1 VPAED
6 FMAMTQTS
14 APQQATHVA
23 NVIDGR
29 AVNVSQYAIACL
41 CACVMFLDGFNTQT
55 ISYMIPLI
63 AKEWQLSHNL
73 IGPIL
78 ASALAGL
85 LVGYLFL
92 SPLSDRVGHRRI
104 VLIATVTVG
113 VFTFGTLLATNA
125 AELIVLRFITGIG
138 LGAAIPSAVALT
150 SEYTP
155 KRLRA
160 TFVLAIYCGLS
171 FGFAAAGG
179 AAAWLIPHY
188 GWRALLWAGA
198 VSPLALAPFIYLYLP
213 ESLDFLIRSRAEPRQ
228 IQAVLARI
236 GPAAMDI
243 GAMRFES
250 ETDERSN
257 AVASLFQS
265 GRTLGTLLLWVVFVL
280 NLAEFY
286 ALQSWLPPILTRL
299 NYSIDTV
306 ALVTSLTTIGGIVA
320 AFIVGPAMD
329 RLSAYGS
336 VAILYLAGVVFVAL
350 TEWALSRSAWMLM
363 TAAFFAGFC
372 VSGGQKSVIALTA
385 MFYPAP
391 IRSTGIGWALGVG
404 RIGSIAGPLVIGAL
418 LGWQMQPDKVFYVT
432 SLPMLIA
439 ALIIVLLGA
448 KYGGSRPQS

>member
-1 VPAED
+1 
-6 FMAMTQTS
+6 MATMQTS
-14 APQQATHVA
+14 APRQAMPIA
-23 NVIDGR
+23 NVIDAR
-29 AVNVSQYAIACL
+29 AVSASQYAIACL
-41 CACVMFLDGFNTQT
+41 CGCVMFLDGFNTQT

-63 AKEWQLSHNL
+63 AREWQLPHHL

-92 SPLSDRVGHRRI
+92 SPLSDRLGHRRI
-104 VLIATVTVG
+104 VLIATITVG
-113 VFTFGTLLATNA
+113 VLTLATLLATNA
-125 AELIVLRFITGIG
+125 AELMVLRFITGMG

-198 VSPLALAPFIYLYLP
+198 VAPLALAPFIYFYLP
-213 ESLDFLIRSRAEPRQ
+213 ESLDFLIRSRAEPRR

-236 GPAAMDI
+236 HPATTDI
-243 GAMRFES
+243 GALRFES
-250 ETDERSN
+250 ETAERRN

-265 GRTLGTLLLWVVFVL
+265 GRTLGTLLLWAVFVL

-299 NYSIDTV
+299 NYSIDSV
-306 ALVTSLTTIGGIVA
+306 ALVTALTTIGGIVA

-329 RLSAYGS
+329 RLSTYGS
-336 VAILYLAGVVFVAL
+336 VAILFLAGVVFVGL
-350 TEWALSRSAWMLM
+350 TGWALSRSTWMLM

-385 MFYPAP
+385 IFYPAP
-391 IRSTGIGWALGVG
+391 IRSTGVGWALGIG
-404 RIGSIAGPLVIGAL
+404 RIGSIAGPLLIGAL
-418 LGWQMQPDKVFYVT
+418 LGWQMQPDKVFYAA
-432 SLPMLIA
+432 SMPMLISA
-439 ALIIVLLGA
+439 VIIVLLGVT
-448 KYGGSRPQS
+448 YGGGRPPP

>member
-1 VPAED
+1 MVT
-6 FMAMTQTS
+6 MQTS
-14 APQQATHVA
+14 APQEAMQIA
-23 NVIDGR
+23 NVIDQR
-29 AVNVSQYAIACL
+29 AVSASQFAIAFL
-41 CACVMFLDGFNTQT
+41 CGCVMFLDGFNTQT
-55 ISYMIPLI
+55 ISYMVPLI
-63 AKEWQLSHNL
+63 AKEWQLPHHL
-73 IGPIL
+73 IGPVL
-78 ASALAGL
+78 TSALAGL

-92 SPLSDRVGHRRI
+92 SPLSERLGHRRM
-104 VLIATVTVG
+104 VLIATVVVG
-113 VFTFGTLLATNA
+113 VSTLITLLATNA
-125 AELIVLRFITGIG
+125 AELIVLRFITGMG
-138 LGAAIPSAVALT
+138 LGAAIPSTVALT

-198 VSPLALAPFIYLYLP
+198 AAPLALAPFIYLYLP

-236 GPAAMDI
+236 GPVEIDA
-243 GAMRFES
+243 GALRS
-250 ETDERSN
+250 ETAEQRN
-257 AVASLFQS
+257 AVARLFQS

-299 NYSIDTV
+299 NYSIDSV
-306 ALVTSLTTIGGIVA
+306 ALVTSLTTIGGIAA

-329 RLSAYGS
+329 RLSPFAS
-336 VAILYLAGVVFVAL
+336 LAILYLAGVVFVGL
-350 TEWALSRSAWMLM
+350 TGWALSHSAWMLM
-363 TAAFFAGFC
+363 TASFFAGFC

-385 MFYPAP
+385 IFYPAP
-391 IRSTGIGWALGVG
+391 IRSTGLGWALGIG
-404 RIGSIAGPLVIGAL
+404 RIGSIAGPLLIGAL
-418 LGWQMQPDKVFYVT
+418 LGWRMPPEHVFYAAG
-432 SLPMLIA
+432 LPMLIS

-448 KYGGSRPQS
+448 KYGGDRSPR

>member
-1 VPAED
+1 
-6 FMAMTQTS
+6 MATMQTS
-14 APQQATHVA
+14 APEQATHIA
-23 NVIDGR
+23 NLIDER
-29 AVNVSQYAIACL
+29 AVRVSQYAIACL
-41 CACVMFLDGFNTQT
+41 CGCVMFLDGFNTQT

-63 AKEWQLSHNL
+63 AKEWQLSPHL

-92 SPLSDRVGHRRI
+92 SPLSDRLGRRRV
-104 VLIATVTVG
+104 VLIATVAVG
-113 VFTFGTLLATNA
+113 VFTLATLLATNA
-125 AELIVLRFITGIG
+125 AELMVLRFITGMG

-179 AAAWLIPHY
+179 AAAWLIPHH

-198 VSPLALAPFIYLYLP
+198 LAPLALAPFIYLYLP
-213 ESLDFLIRSRAEPRQ
+213 ESLDFLIRSHAQPRQ
-228 IQAVLARI
+228 IQAALAWI
-236 GPAAMDI
+236 DPAATDI
-243 GAMRFES
+243 GRVRFES
-250 ETDERSN
+250 ETAGPTN
-257 AVASLFQS
+257 AVASLFES

-299 NYSIDTV
+299 NYSIDSV
-306 ALVTSLTTIGGIVA
+306 ALTTSLTTIGGIVA

-329 RLSAYGS
+329 RLSRYGS
-336 VAILYLAGVVFVAL
+336 LAILYLAGVVFVGL
-350 TEWALSRSAWMLM
+350 TGWALSRSAWMLM
-363 TAAFFAGFC
+363 MASFFAGFC

-385 MFYPAP
+385 LFYPAP
-391 IRSTGIGWALGVG
+391 IRSTGIGWALGIG
-404 RIGSIAGPLVIGAL
+404 RIGSIAGPLLIGAL
-418 LGWQMQPDKVFYVT
+418 LGWQMQPDNVFYAAT
-432 SLPMLIA
+432 IPMLIS
-439 ALIIVLLGA
+439 ALIIVLLGM
-448 KYGGSRPQS
+448 KYGGQPQP